1 MIGTAQIVRMPDDA
15 IKKTTTEKIRDK
27 QPEIPKHE
35 ANSYF
40 AIHRIANRK
49 FTLVSVSIG

>member
-49 FTLVSVSIG
+49 LTLVSVSIG